1 VIASRTQPPDDY
13 LGNSIRAVYTRLG
26 EFVKK
31 TLSGLFEPFASSVPN
46 LVIFPACSSS

>member
-1 VIASRTQPPDDY
+1 MIASRTQPPDDY

-31 TLSGLFEPFASSVPN
+31 TLGGLFEPFASSVPN